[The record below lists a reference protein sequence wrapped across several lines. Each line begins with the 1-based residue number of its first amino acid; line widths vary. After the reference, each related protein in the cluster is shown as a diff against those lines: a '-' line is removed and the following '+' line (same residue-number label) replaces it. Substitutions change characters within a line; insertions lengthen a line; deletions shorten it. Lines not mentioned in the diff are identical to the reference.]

1 MIQVEQ
7 LTKRYG
13 ERFAIENV
21 SFQVAKGEVVGFL
34 GPNGAGK
41 STTMRILCGILGPT
55 SGRAMVDGQD
65 VLEHPGE
72 VKQKIGYLPEVPPVY
87 PTMTVTDYVVFA
99 AKIRAVKDPG
109 AAAARAMK
117 RVGLDAVS
125 HRIIGHLS
133 KGYRQRV
140 GIAQA
145 LVHDPK
151 VLVLDEPTSGLDPA
165 QRKEIRELLG
175 ELAEGERTVILSTHV
190 MAEIEAVC
198 QRVVIISQGRIV
210 AQDRID
216 ALSGGTNRVKLR
228 VARPDARLDGALRA
242 VAGVVDVVAQ
252 ADGSLLLSTQEDVR
266 EQVARAAVDFGLI
279 ELSPGSRLEDVYLN
293 LTRGGGE

>member
-1 MIQVEQ
+1 
-7 LTKRYG
+7 
-13 ERFAIENV
+13 
-21 SFQVAKGEVVGFL
+21 
-34 GPNGAGK
+34 
-41 STTMRILCGILGPT
+41 
-55 SGRAMVDGQD
+55 
-65 VLEHPGE
+65 
-72 VKQKIGYLPEVPPVY
+72 
-87 PTMTVTDYVVFA
+87 
-99 AKIRAVKDPG
+99 
-109 AAAARAMK
+109 
-117 RVGLDAVS
+117 VGLDAVS

>member
-1 MIQVEQ
+1 
-7 LTKRYG
+7 
-13 ERFAIENV
+13 
-21 SFQVAKGEVVGFL
+21 
-34 GPNGAGK
+34 
-41 STTMRILCGILGPT
+41 MRILCGILGPT

-87 PTMTVTDYVVFA
+87 PTMTVSDYVVFA